1 MTGLARLAMPTAA
14 PQSNWLEETLV
25 SPIRATRLILAAV
38 LAAIGSTVL
47 IAPTAALA
55 NAASLVAFPEFLSF
69 GNQLVNT
76 TGPQVSVNVTNEGTA
91 TATISGIT
99 VTGRFTRS
107 ENCGGSLAP
116 GATCQVTTSFQPN
129 AVGPTSGAIT
139 VSSNASNPTLV
150 VNLSGTGV
158 NPTPPTL
165 NGAPPSITFPD
176 TVVGANVTRQLYI
189 GNSGSNAATISS
201 IVASGAGYTLGS
213 GSCGASLPG
222 GSSCFLNVIFAPGT
236 AGAKTGAVTVTSN
249 ATNPVLTFPL
259 TGLGV
264 APGSTNLA
272 LGRPAS
278 GSSVPGHQPGK
289 AVDSD
294 LNSYWEST
302 NHAFP
307 QSITVDLGANASL
320 SSIVLRVPA
329 AWGSRYQT
337 LSISGSTGSGFTPI
351 VGSTSYLF
359 GTGAGNV
366 VTIPLPGGTVARQV
380 RITVTANT
388 GWPAGQLSDLRIM
401 GVFA

>member
-1 MTGLARLAMPTAA
+1 M
-14 PQSNWLEETLV
+14 
-25 SPIRATRLILAAV
+25 SPLRTTRLILAAV
-38 LAAIGSTVL
+38 LAAAGSAFVVV
-47 IAPTAALA
+47 PTAAFA
-55 NAASLVAFPEFLSF
+55 ASASLVASPPFLSF

-76 TGPQVSVNVTNEGTA
+76 TGPQVSVNITNEGTSA
-91 TATISGIT
+91 ATISGIA
-99 VTGRFTRS
+99 VTGRFTRA
-107 ENCGGSLAP
+107 ENCGSTLAA

-129 AVGPTSGAIT
+129 AVGPTTGAIT
-139 VSSNASNPTLV
+139 VSSNADDPTLV

-165 NGAPPSITFPD
+165 NGTPSSITFPD
-176 TVVGANVTRQLYI
+176 TVVGATVTRQVYVV
-189 GNSGSNAATISS
+189 NSGSNAATISS
-201 IVASGAGYTLGS
+201 IVASGAGYTAGG

-222 GSSCFLNVIFAPGT
+222 MTSCFVNVIFAPAT
-236 AGAKTGAVTVTSN
+236 AGAKTGAVTITSN

-264 APGSTNLA
+264 AAGATNLA
-272 LGRPAS
+272 LGRPAT
-278 GSSVPGHQPGK
+278 GTSVAGHQPGK

-307 QSITVDLGANASL
+307 QSITVDLGAGAAL
-320 SSIVLRVPA
+320 SSVVLRVPA
-329 AWGSRYQT
+329 AWGSRNQT

-351 VGSTSYLF
+351 VGTATYLF

-366 VTIPLPGGTVARQV
+366 VTIPLPTGTTARQV
-380 RITVTANT
+380 RITFTANT
-388 GWPAGQLSDLRIM
+388 GWPAGQLSDLQII